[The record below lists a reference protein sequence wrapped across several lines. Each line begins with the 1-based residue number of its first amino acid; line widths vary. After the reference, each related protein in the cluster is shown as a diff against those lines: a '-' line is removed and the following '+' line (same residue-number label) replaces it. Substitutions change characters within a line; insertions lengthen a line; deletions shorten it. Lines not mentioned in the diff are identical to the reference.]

1 MKTWCFEKNNDYLV
15 KLVLSGKK
23 TAVTELD
30 DGTESE
36 IGEESILVF
45 DNEKEA
51 CVTKLVKV
59 IVTEFKNITADLT
72 ELEGE
77 GDSSEWYNDHLEY
90 FKSINKDFN
99 SETKVKFKIF
109 EVTENLAEKRKEWAL
124 KVIEA
129 NKDIFNGENEV
140 EEINAGFNNTVF
152 KVDDKYII
160 KVCGR
165 DDDNQFKVEAD
176 FYHEND
182 SNEEVPKLYK
192 YDDSKTVIPYVYE
205 IMEKVEGESLYYY
218 WYKMNEAERE
228 NIIKRIVEVMKS
240 IHKKDYEG
248 YDWVEKVKGEVQEC
262 FNECIDM
269 FNDEEQDVIK
279 YSIKLYAPI
288 LSENRFSFIHNDL
301 HFDNILID
309 SDKEIKLID
318 FNDAMV
324 APFDYDFRI
333 LYMCMERPWKW
344 ANSEMDPYQKPEDY
358 KYIFDYVKE
367 YYEELNKVNYLEHR
381 MIIYTI
387 LDDMR
392 LLKRFKNKEL
402 ISNIVQKS
410 QLLIDKFV
418 EKEND

>member
-30 DGTESE
+30 DGKESE

-77 GDSSEWYNDHLEY
+77 GDTSEWYNDHLEY

-182 SNEEVPKLYK
+182 SNVEVPKLYK

-218 WYKMNEAERE
+218 WYKMTEAERE

-248 YDWVEKVKGEVQEC
+248 YDWALKVKGEVQEG
-262 FNECIDM
+262 FNECKDM

-288 LSENRFSFIHNDL
+288 LSENKFSFIHNDL

-387 LDDMR
+387 LNDMR